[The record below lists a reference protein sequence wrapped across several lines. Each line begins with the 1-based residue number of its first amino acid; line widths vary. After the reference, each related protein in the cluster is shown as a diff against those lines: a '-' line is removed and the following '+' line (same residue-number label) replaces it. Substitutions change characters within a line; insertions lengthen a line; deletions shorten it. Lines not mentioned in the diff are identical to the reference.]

1 LNNKN
6 AKDKTSFGK
15 PGLGRRIPSFYRYS
29 EAKTIQPHAEN
40 YLSDLKARG
49 GDGRKNKG
57 EKQIR
62 SRREMLNKLIVYLL
76 LLKDYL
82 LQSTN

>member
-1 LNNKN
+1 MVSL
-6 AKDKTSFGK
+6 AWVGDYRLFTAIQK
-15 PGLGRRIPSFYRYS
+15 PKQFNPMPRIICRTLRQ
-29 EAKTIQPHAEN
+29 EGVMAE
-40 YLSDLKARG
+40 
-49 GDGRKNKG
+49 KNKG